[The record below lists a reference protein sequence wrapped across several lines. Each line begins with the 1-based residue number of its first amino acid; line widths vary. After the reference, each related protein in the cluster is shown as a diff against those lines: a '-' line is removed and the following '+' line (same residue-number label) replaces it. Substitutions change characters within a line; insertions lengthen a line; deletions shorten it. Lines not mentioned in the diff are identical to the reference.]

1 MDNYATH
8 KHPRTFTSVRELMTK
23 IRTFINGWN
32 DRCLPF
38 TWTKTPDQIFRKANR
53 QPTSVS
59 VH

>member
-8 KHPRTFTSVRELMTK
+8 KHPRTFASVRELMTK

-38 TWTKTPDQIFRKANR
+38 TWTKTPDQILRKANF
-53 QPTSVS
+53 SL